1 MIFFSVK
8 LLVNCGE
15 MLIFAS
21 ETIKSE
27 DMKSRFLGQK
37 SPLLVPAACL
47 MMGILVGLKV
57 VLPVPMWV
65 LLGLAVVLALLL
77 WRWALAQSVAILA
90 CFVLLGWLLVDRQQ
104 RLLRVDW
111 PEGEVKYEAVV
122 ISEPVEKP
130 KTIAVDILLTQSG
143 RRLKCYLYK
152 DARSRSIKIGDGL
165 RIQSR
170 IRQNS
175 DWRRGTFDY
184 RRYLEIRGFTGS
196 AFVASWKWQK
206 AEVSLRQVAR
216 LERTR
221 LYFLKLRSRLLSRV
235 EVDDEAA
242 YAVVAAMTLGEKSAL
257 SQELR
262 DIYAVT
268 GAAHVLALSGL
279 HLGIIYSLLSF
290 FVFRRWQVVSQVVL
304 VVCIWA
310 FVFLVGLPVSVV
322 RAAVMLTVY
331 AVCSLGH
338 RDKMSL
344 NTLAFTAMVM
354 LMQNPL
360 SLLDVGFQLSFMAVG
375 AILVFMPL
383 MESWVSQAFLMEH
396 RVVKWLWGMV
406 AVSCAAQIGTAPL
419 VAYYFG
425 RFSTCFLLTNL
436 IVIPAAML
444 IVWLSLTVLVVPS
457 LAWMLAAVVSF
468 QNGLLTKIAALPGAS
483 IEGLHPS
490 GLQVTMVYV
499 VIVSIWLLA
508 GRLYPLRLHVS

>member
-1 MIFFSVK
+1 
-8 LLVNCGE
+8 

-21 ETIKSE
+21 VTIKSE

-37 SPLLVPAACL
+37 SPLLGPAACL

-65 LLGLAVVLALLL
+65 LLGLTVVLALLL
-77 WRWALAQSVAILA
+77 WRWALAQSVAIMV

-104 RLLRVDW
+104 RLLRVEW
-111 PEGEVKYEAVV
+111 PDGEVRYEAVV

-130 KTIAVDILLTQSG
+130 KTIAVDILLTESG

-152 DARSRSIKIGDGL
+152 DERSRSVKIGDGL

-196 AFVASWKWQK
+196 TFVAGWKWQK
-206 AEVSLRQVAR
+206 AEVSLRQVSR

-221 LYFLKLRSRLLSRV
+221 LYFLKLRSRLLSRI

-262 DIYAVT
+262 DVYAVT

-331 AVCSLGH
+331 ALCSLGH

-354 LMQNPL
+354 LIQNPL

-383 MESWVSQAFLMEH
+383 MEGWVSQAFLMEH

-436 IVIPAAML
+436 IVIPAAMV
-444 IVWLSLTVLVVPS
+444 IIWLSLVVLVVPS
-457 LAWMLAAVVSF
+457 LASVLAAVVSL

-508 GRLYPLRLHVS
+508 GRLYPLRSHVS

>member
-1 MIFFSVK
+1 
-8 LLVNCGE
+8 

-354 LMQNPL
+354 LIQNPL

>member
-1 MIFFSVK
+1 
-8 LLVNCGE
+8 

-235 EVDDEAA
+235 EVDDDAA